1 MRLPHADILN
11 EVERRRDR
19 LNLALLRVYSG
30 YCVAVAAILLAVF
43 QQTFIETRLGNLA
56 PELFLRVVI
65 AYGLVNITLFLLL
78 PRLQRTLPQ
87 FQRVMLGLVTY
98 DILMLSMLMY
108 ASGGVSSGLGTL
120 ILVTVATSAILVT
133 TRTAN
138 LAPALASI
146 AVLYEEFYLSLSAPH
161 LHDDYFQAGVLGML
175 YFAASLTIQLLS
187 RRIRDKDIRALTQAA
202 ELADLEQLNNQIIR
216 RMRTGILVVDDRG
229 NVRMLNESARKF
241 LGITADAV
249 IDQAPDPIGAHLA
262 AWRQDVE
269 VRPGPFQ
276 INPDTTEV
284 RASFSPI
291 RANEPDGDVIVFLE
305 DAAELQQQ
313 ALQLKLAAL
322 GRLSASI
329 AHEIR
334 NPLSAISHAAQLLRE
349 SPELAVG
356 DQRLTEIIHK
366 HCQRMNGIIE
376 NVLSTSR
383 RQPPTPVRLALAP
396 HLAKVLAAFTETMG
410 EALIELSIEPPDME
424 VRVDKS
430 QLDQVLTNLV
440 TNAIRHSTAR
450 TGRPWVRLESG
461 IEPLTERPFLNVIDE
476 GTGVDPATLD
486 QLFEPFFTTAQGGT
500 GLGLYL
506 SRELCEANQARLGYH
521 PGTDGG
527 ACFRITFAH
536 PDRVIA

>member
-19 LNLALLRVYSG
+19 LNLALLRVYGG
-30 YCVAVAAILLAVF
+30 YCVAVALILLAVF
-43 QQTFIETRLGNLA
+43 QQAFIETRLGNLA
-56 PELFLRVVI
+56 PDLFLRIVI
-65 AYGLVNITLFLLL
+65 AYGVVNIALYLLL
-78 PRLQRTLPQ
+78 PRLQKTLPQ
-87 FQRVMLGLVTY
+87 FQRVVLGLVTY

-133 TRTAN
+133 NRTAN
-138 LAPALASI
+138 LVPALASI

-161 LHDDYFQAGVLGML
+161 LHDDYFQAGVLGAM
-175 YFAASLTIQLLS
+175 YFAASLTIQFLS

-216 RMRTGILVVDDRG
+216 RMRTGILVVDDHE
-229 NVRMLNESARKF
+229 NVRMLNESAREF
-241 LGITADAV
+241 LGITTEAI
-249 IDQAPDPIGAHLA
+249 IDRVPDPIGAHLI

-269 VRPGPFQ
+269 VRPAPFQ

-291 RANEPDGDVIVFLE
+291 RPNEPDGDVIVFLE

-349 SPELAVG
+349 SPELAAG

-376 NVLSTSR
+376 NVLNTSR
-383 RQPPTPVRLALAP
+383 RQSPNPVRLALAP
-396 HLAKVLAAFTETMG
+396 HLAKVIAAFSETMG
-410 EALIELSIEPPDME
+410 EALIELSIEPPDLQ
-424 VRVDKS
+424 VRIDTS
-430 QLDQVLTNLV
+430 QLDQVLTNLL
-440 TNAIRHSTAR
+440 TNAIRHSAAR

-461 IEPLTERPFLNVIDE
+461 IEPLTQRPFLNVMDE
-476 GTGVDPATLD
+476 GSGVEPATLD

-521 PGTDGG
+521 PGTNGG

-536 PDRVIA
+536 PDRVIS

>member
-19 LNLALLRVYSG
+19 LNLALLRVYGG
-30 YCVAVAAILLAVF
+30 YCVAVALILLTVF
-43 QQTFIETRLGNLA
+43 QQTFIETRLGSLA
-56 PELFLRVVI
+56 PDLFLRIVI
-65 AYGLVNITLFLLL
+65 AYGIINIALYLLL
-78 PRLQRTLPQ
+78 PRLQKTLPQ
-87 FQRVMLGLVTY
+87 FQRLVLGLVTY

-133 TRTAN
+133 NRTAN
-138 LAPALASI
+138 LVPALASI

-161 LHDDYFQAGVLGML
+161 LHDDYFQAGVLGAM
-175 YFAASLTIQLLS
+175 YFAASLTIQFLS
-187 RRIRDKDIRALTQAA
+187 RRIRDKDIRALTQAS

-216 RMRTGILVVDDRG
+216 RMRTGILVVDDHE

-241 LGITADAV
+241 LGITTEAIIGRV
-249 IDQAPDPIGAHLA
+249 PDPIGAHLI

-276 INPDTTEV
+276 INSDTTEV

-349 SPELAVG
+349 SPELAAG

-376 NVLSTSR
+376 NVLNTSR
-383 RQPPTPVRLALAP
+383 RQSPNPVRLALAP
-396 HLAKVLAAFTETMG
+396 HLAKVMAAFKETMG
-410 EALIELSIEPPDME
+410 DALIELSIEPPNLQ
-424 VRVDKS
+424 VRMDKS
-430 QLDQVLTNLV
+430 QLDQVLTNLL
-440 TNAIRHSTAR
+440 TNAIRHSAAR

-461 IEPLTERPFLNVIDE
+461 IEPLTQRPFLNVMDE
-476 GTGVDPATLD
+476 GSGVEPATLD

-521 PGTDGG
+521 PGTNGG

-536 PDRVIA
+536 PDRVIS